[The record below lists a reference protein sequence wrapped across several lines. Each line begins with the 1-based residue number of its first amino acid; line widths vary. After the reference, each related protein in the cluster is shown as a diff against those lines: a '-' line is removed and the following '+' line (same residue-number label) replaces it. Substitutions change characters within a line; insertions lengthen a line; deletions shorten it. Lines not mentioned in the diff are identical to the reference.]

1 METKQTKKVQPIIGN
16 VHHAVDDKGRVTVPA
31 RWRVGI
37 GADLYV
43 SPNPDGALVVMTEEE
58 FQTLQSKALSA
69 TATEEEKSGFAR
81 YIASHTHITQM
92 DRQGRINLNDMLL
105 NKGGI
110 KAGDDVVLTGKLTRF
125 EIYNLERWNKL
136 QERLE
141 KSFEKVSQQIGL

>member
-1 METKQTKKVQPIIGN
+1 METKQTKKAQPITGN

-43 SPNPDGALVVMTEEE
+43 SPNPDGALVVMTDVE
-58 FQTLQSKALSA
+58 FQGLQSKALGA
-69 TATEEEKSGFAR
+69 NATEEEKSGFAR
-81 YIASHTHITQM
+81 YLASNTHITQM

-110 KAGDDVVLTGKLTRF
+110 KVGDDVVLTGKLTRF